1 MILRTNINSISL
13 ILLALIVCLK
23 QTRISAISDPNET
36 KLRMEITDTG
46 SNKMDHFLQENQQQ
60 NVNIDS
66 NKDNHN
72 NNKDVSII
80 QSNSHANIVPVH
92 HQQKIHDFI
101 MQHNKKRAIQVE
113 EHTQRSSNNNDDDDD
128 NSLLVAD
135 IIKRKQQV
143 STKRPENNND
153 NNNNKSDVFDGFN
166 GEPLHS
172 LPQMPITRGRTSK
185 LFKSYKSLYEND
197 GSSPVY
203 QRPVESEI
211 QVTTENSPILTT
223 TTKTTIVEEEDEM
236 TQEEKEENVN
246 SNENGKINPF
256 LISVFNFVTGALSAI
271 QSRQSN
277 EESRRVHVE
286 NEFDGLNVKMDND
299 TKLIGSLTESIEDKS
314 ESDINL
320 KETDDSK
327 ESNKSEM
334 VEEGR
339 YIKGDPLNGYYDFVI
354 TEGSYKF
361 WIVFQLFT
369 AGLIIYSTFAAIYY
383 SKVNPIVS
391 DYEYQDYLGGRSFPE
406 GASIVDANQDVV
418 DTGDDDSNS
427 TQQKPDSWSTSSWL
441 SKTQYALQFILDA
454 IEKPPK

>member
-1 MILRTNINSISL
+1 MN
-13 ILLALIVCLK
+13 
-23 QTRISAISDPNET
+23 
-36 KLRMEITDTG
+36 
-46 SNKMDHFLQENQQQ
+46 
-60 NVNIDS
+60 
-66 NKDNHN
+66 
-72 NNKDVSII
+72 
-80 QSNSHANIVPVH
+80 
-92 HQQKIHDFI
+92 
-101 MQHNKKRAIQVE
+101 
-113 EHTQRSSNNNDDDDD
+113 
-128 NSLLVAD
+128 
-135 IIKRKQQV
+135 
-143 STKRPENNND
+143 
-153 NNNNKSDVFDGFN
+153 
-166 GEPLHS
+166 
-172 LPQMPITRGRTSK
+172 
-185 LFKSYKSLYEND
+185 SLYEND
-197 GSSPVY
+197 GSGPVY
-203 QRPVESEI
+203 QRPVESKI

-223 TTKTTIVEEEDEM
+223 TTKTTIVEDEDEM

-286 NEFDGLNVKMDND
+286 NEFDGLNAKMDND

-314 ESDINL
+314 ESDINR

-361 WIVFQLFT
+361 WILFT